1 MEKLNQLRGRAIPV
15 DLIRTIAIIGVIL
28 LHASNDLT
36 IQQMNQFEIIRWTT
50 VDVYES
56 MGRIGVPLFVMLT
69 GALLLQPSKNESL
82 SAFFKKRWARIG
94 LPWIFWGGAY
104 FAWDFLVEHQ
114 AFTSNAIIQGLLTGP
129 YYQFWYLYMLLG
141 LYLLAPILRVFMAR
155 ADQTIIKYLLIL
167 WVLGASI
174 IPVFGLVTTYQLN
187 NTVFTITGY
196 VGYFVLGTYLLT
208 VQIRRSTLSIF
219 TVLGIAL
226 TAIGTYLLAATIGGG
241 TMYFFQQY
249 LSPTIILASAMV
261 FLLIITIK
269 PSPAQKNISP
279 PKPSSA
285 PTLMFLSSSTQAEAQ
300 KDISPFK
307 SNKLIKVISQNS
319 LPIFLFHVMVLES
332 LQRGYF
338 GFAINGN
345 TINSIIGV
353 PLMTVIVLFV
363 SLAII
368 LLLKKVPYS
377 KKLIG

>member
-15 DLIRTIAIIGVIL
+15 DLIRTIAIVGVIL

-141 LYLLAPILRVFMAR
+141 LYLLTPILRILLAH
-155 ADQTIIKYLLIL
+155 ADQTIVKYLLIL

-174 IPVFGLVTTYQLN
+174 IPVFSLVTTYQLN

-208 VQIRRSTLSIF
+208 LQIRRSTLSIF
-219 TVLGIAL
+219 TVFGIAL

-269 PSPAQKNISP
+269 PSSAQKNISP

-285 PTLMFLSSSTQAEAQ
+285 PTLMFLSSSTQVEAQ

-307 SNKLIKVISQNS
+307 GNKLIKVISQNS

-363 SLAII
+363 SLALI
-368 LLLKKVPYS
+368 LLLKKVPYL